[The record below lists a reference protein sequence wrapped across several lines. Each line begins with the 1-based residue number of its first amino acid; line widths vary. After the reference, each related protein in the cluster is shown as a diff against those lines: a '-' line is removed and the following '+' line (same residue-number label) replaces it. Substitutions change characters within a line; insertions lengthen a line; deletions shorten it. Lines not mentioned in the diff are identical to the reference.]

1 MQEVDVADYGE
12 AGGTARSEQSEL
24 KTYAELL
31 ELPTLLSLQQ
41 TNSEP
46 PVHDEMLF
54 LIVHQT
60 HELWF
65 KQMVFE
71 LRALILHIDAAAW
84 QLAERTTTRLTKIV
98 GLLIGHIDVL
108 ETMPPEEFQRFRG
121 VLGSASG
128 MQSEQF
134 KLIEELSGRLSP
146 EYMAAPTQT
155 APASVR
161 EAFLKVLGGVLTPS
175 DGRSS
180 AANEGAASAL
190 FRRPA
195 ASSERR
201 IGERLLHFD
210 AEMGRW
216 RARHMELAR
225 AMIGGAEGTG
235 GSAGARY
242 LEAALR
248 KRFFPELWAARAS
261 AT

>member
-1 MQEVDVADYGE
+1 MADYGE
-12 AGGTARSEQSEL
+12 EEDSARSEPSRL
-24 KTYAELL
+24 KTYSELL
-31 ELPTLLSLQQ
+31 ELPTLLALQR
-41 TNSEP
+41 TNAEP

-71 LRALILHIDAAAW
+71 LRALIAHIDAREW
-84 QLAERTTTRLTKIV
+84 QLAEATTARLTKIA
-98 GLLIGHIDVL
+98 GLLVGHIDVL

-134 KLIEELSGRLSP
+134 KLIEELAGRLSTERAP
-146 EYMAAPTQT
+146 ERAPS
-155 APASVR
+155 ASVR
-161 EAFLKVLGGVLTPS
+161 EAFLNAV
-175 DGRSS
+175 S
-180 AANEGAASAL
+180 ALAASGDVG
-190 FRRPA
+190 
-195 ASSERR
+195 SSERQLA
-201 IGERLLHFD
+201 ERLLLFD

-216 RARHMELAR
+216 RSRHVELAR
-225 AMIGGAEGTG
+225 GMIGGAGGTG

-242 LEAALR
+242 LEATLE
-248 KRFFPELWAARAS
+248 KRFFPELWAARAG